1 MLIARNQRPRG
12 LSIVEFMVGIVVGLF
27 VVGGAAKLF
36 VDYLSSNRK
45 AMLETR
51 VNQDLRAAAD
61 LVARDLRRAGYWRN
75 ATTGLYLGGTA
86 PAASNPYVQ
95 VDYNSGDN
103 SLTYRYAKDGND
115 ALDATTEEFGVKADG
130 ALRLKVGNTW
140 QAITDPSV
148 MTINSS
154 DLLIPLVA
162 ERAVDLYTACPC
174 FARGICSENSFK
186 NPDPDKSPAAP
197 GDNWANR
204 PRVIV
209 REYELQITARSV
221 AAAMPGASAVVR
233 EVRER
238 VRPRNDVTQGQCP
251 A

>member
-1 MLIARNQRPRG
+1 MLIASQRPRG
-12 LSIVEFMVGIVVGLF
+12 LSIVEFMVGVVVGLF

-61 LVARDLRRAGYWRN
+61 LVVRDLRRAGYWRN
-75 ATTGLYLGGTA
+75 ATTGIGGAT
-86 PAASNPYVQ
+86 PAASNPYAQ
-95 VDYNSGDN
+95 VDYDGGAN
-103 SLTYRYAKDGND
+103 SLTYRYQKDNID
-115 ALDATTEEFGVKADG
+115 ALDNTTEEFGVKADG
-130 ALRLKVGNTW
+130 ALRLLVGGNW

-148 MTINSS
+148 LTINSA
-154 DLLIPLVA
+154 DLQIPLVA

-174 FARGICSENSFK
+174 FSRGTCSADSFK
-186 NPDPDKSPAAP
+186 NPDPTKAPAAP
-197 GDNWANR
+197 GDNWATR
-204 PRVIV
+204 PLVIV
-209 REYELQITARSV
+209 REYELRITARSTV
-221 AAAMPGASAVVR
+221 AAMPGASAVVR

-238 VRPRNDVTQGQCP
+238 VRPRNDVAQGQCP

>member
-1 MLIARNQRPRG
+1 MLSLAPPAPRRG
-12 LSIVEFMVGIVVGLF
+12 LSIVEFMVGVVVGLF

-45 AMLETR
+45 GMLETR

-75 ATTGLYLGGTA
+75 ATTGLYLGTVA
-86 PAASNPYVQ
+86 PAASNPYAQ
-95 VDYNSGDN
+95 VNYDAGAN

-115 ALDATTEEFGVKADG
+115 ALDAATEEFGVKADG
-130 ALRLKVGNTW
+130 ALRLLVGGGW
-140 QAITDPSV
+140 QAITDPAI
-148 MTINSS
+148 MTINST
-154 DLLIPLVA
+154 DLQIPLVA

-174 FARGICSENSFK
+174 FARSSCTENSFK

-209 REYELQITARSV
+209 REYELRITARSTV
-221 AAAMPGASAVVR
+221 AQSTGAEVVR

-238 VRPRNDVTQGQCP
+238 VRPRNDVALGQCP